1 MFINFYSVST
11 VSNLSNMLQCILLLP
26 SDCVYVHY
34 CNKIISSPIKGANRP
49 LRGGETSRWR
59 NVQGAKRPGGETV
72 ESVMMETDKNIYF
85 DKQNNNMATS
95 IIPTQERQSV
105 SK

>member
-1 MFINFYSVST
+1 MTPDFTTTRLTSDRGIVLHITTVAAATTTTTFVIIIIIIMIIMINAFY
-11 VSNLSNMLQCILLLP
+11 
-26 SDCVYVHY
+26 CVVF
-34 CNKIISSPIKGANRP
+34 
-49 LRGGETSRWR
+49 
-59 NVQGAKRPGGETV
+59 V

>member
-1 MFINFYSVST
+1 
-11 VSNLSNMLQCILLLP
+11 
-26 SDCVYVHY
+26 
-34 CNKIISSPIKGANRP
+34 
-49 LRGGETSRWR
+49 
-59 NVQGAKRPGGETV
+59 
-72 ESVMMETDKNIYF
+72 METDKNIYF